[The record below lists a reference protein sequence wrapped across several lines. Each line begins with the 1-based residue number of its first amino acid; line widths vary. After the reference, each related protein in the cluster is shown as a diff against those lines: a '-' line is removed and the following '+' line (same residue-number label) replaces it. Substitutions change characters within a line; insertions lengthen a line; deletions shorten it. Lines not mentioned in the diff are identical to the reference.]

1 MQPEQFCRTLEEKLA
16 GRVVKIQNETDYFA
30 AAVVVPL
37 LRQQDGE
44 LALLY
49 EVRAAQLSWQPG
61 EICFPGGRIEPGDTG
76 PRQAAARETHE
87 ELGLDPGGLR
97 LLGPLDYL
105 VSPIGVI
112 IHPFAGLIADPA
124 TLRPNPDEVAEV
136 FTVPLKF
143 FLENEPLAAAMEV
156 ATRPLPGFP
165 IELVPPGYPKDW
177 RRRSKHPVLFY
188 RYGRHVI
195 WGLTARMTHSF
206 AALCRT
212 I

>member
-1 MQPEQFCRTLEEKLA
+1 MQPGPFCRALEEKLT
-16 GRVVKIQNETDYFA
+16 GRTVKIQNESDYFA

-37 LRQQDGE
+37 LEQHGE
-44 LALLY
+44 PALLY
-49 EVRAAQLSWQPG
+49 EVRAAQLAWQPG
-61 EICFPGGRIEPGDTG
+61 EICFPGGRIEPGDAD
-76 PRQAAARETHE
+76 PQQAAVRETCE
-87 ELGLDPGGLR
+87 ELGLVPGGLR

-112 IHPFAGLIADPA
+112 IHPFAAFLADPA
-124 TLRPNPDEVAEV
+124 ALKPNAGEVAEA

-143 FLENEPLAAAMEV
+143 FLENAPLVAEMEV

-165 IELVPPGYPKDW
+165 TGLVAAGYPKDW

-195 WGLTARMTHSF
+195 WGLTARITHSF
-206 AALCRT
+206 VELCRT